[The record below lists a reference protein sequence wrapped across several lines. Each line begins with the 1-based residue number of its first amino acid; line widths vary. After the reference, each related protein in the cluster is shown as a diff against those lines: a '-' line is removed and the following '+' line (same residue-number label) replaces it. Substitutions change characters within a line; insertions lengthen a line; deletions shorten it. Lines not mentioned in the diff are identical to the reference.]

1 MYQVSVIVPTA
12 TNLNLKC
19 RVAGKFGADRT
30 RASMAHVVLMAAVL
44 TLQLA
49 GTVRECLGSRMTADG
64 PSKS

>member
-30 RASMAHVVLMAAVL
+30 RGSMAHVVLTAAAL

-49 GTVRECLGSRMTADG
+49 GQCENALARE
-64 PSKS
+64 